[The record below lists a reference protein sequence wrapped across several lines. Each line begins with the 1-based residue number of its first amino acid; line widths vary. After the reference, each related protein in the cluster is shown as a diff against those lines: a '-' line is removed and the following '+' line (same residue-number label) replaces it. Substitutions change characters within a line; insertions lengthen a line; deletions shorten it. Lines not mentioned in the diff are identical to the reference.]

1 MIGEVSFKDCK
12 VELDERMVTVKLKD
26 KGIMIP
32 LSSSYISY
40 SSSTGRGKFRLRD
53 FDVIYGGDSEGLKRD
68 FDFLRISLKLS
79 DGGTYVVI
87 LLDDGQRVYVVHGYS
102 TWDGDKFGFMI
113 GVVERWSSTM

>member
-1 MIGEVSFKDCK
+1 MIGEVGFKDCV
-12 VELDERMVTVKLKD
+12 VELDERMVTVRLKD
-26 KGIMIP
+26 KGVMIP
-32 LSSSYISY
+32 LPSSCMSY
-40 SSSTGRGKFRLRD
+40 SSFTGKKRCCLRD
-53 FDVIYGGDSEGLKRD
+53 FDVIYGGDSKGLKSV
-68 FDFLRISLKLS
+68 FDFLQVNLNLS